1 MFPEQYETDITG
13 RTGREATLSGFNE
26 DCAAIRVRV
35 LYSSRIPRRKAGD
48 FLCDTACGRPPEAAG
63 QAECRADRCAGTG
76 LSAMYEACGRLHQQA
91 DICRPTDIE
100 RLCREMDASKDRILH
115 YDEKRRM

>member
-48 FLCDTACGRPPEAAG
+48 FLCDTAC
-63 QAECRADRCAGTG
+63 
-76 LSAMYEACGRLHQQA
+76 
-91 DICRPTDIE
+91 RPTDIE
-100 RLCREMDASKDRILH
+100 RLCREMGVSEDHNLH
-115 YDEKRRM
+115 YD